1 MNCEIELDIERSEN
15 ININQGAY
23 IFKDSDNDINLFI
36 YIKLESEDLKE
47 LLPLTYDQNLIDSN
61 YFIVIIKNN
70 KDHIGQNSLKSIKN
84 LIINK
89 NMLNIFDKDF
99 NLLSKELEDLTYEQ
113 YTNYLGFAKEQLF
126 EE

>member
-1 MNCEIELDIERSEN
+1 MEYNNIEDSVK
-15 ININQGAY
+15 INDDKGAY
-23 IFKDSDNDINLFI
+23 IFKDNDNDINLFL
-36 YIKLESEDLKE
+36 YIKHEPENLKN
-47 LLPLTYDQNLIDSN
+47 LLRLTYNENLIDSN
-61 YFIVIIKNN
+61 YFIVIIKKN

-99 NLLSKELEDLTYEQ
+99 NLLSKKLENLTYEQ